1 MVNTQIDI
9 SKINEI
15 AVNAGLEIMKV
26 YNVGDFETV
35 SKRDNSPLTIADR
48 KSHTMIKNSLMS
60 LYPEIPVISEEDSF
74 IDYDQRKNWNQFWL
88 VDPLDGT
95 KEFISRNGEFT
106 VNIALIE
113 SNIPVA
119 GVIYVP
125 VKNELY
131 YADHKG
137 TFRLHEN
144 KLTALR
150 VSEREN
156 EITVVKSRSHSNEDE
171 DFFYTRFNVRHT
183 ISAGSSLKF
192 CLVAEGKA
200 SIYYR
205 SGPTWEWDTAA
216 GHALVKYA
224 GGHMRDM
231 QRGTFTYNKESL
243 LNNAFCAS
251 SFEIF

>member
-9 SKINEI
+9 NKINEI

-35 SKRDNSPLTIADR
+35 SKKDNSPLTIADR
-48 KSHTMIKNSLMS
+48 KSHTTIKNSLIS
-60 LYPEIPVISEEDSF
+60 LYPEIPVISEEDNF
-74 IDYDQRKNWNQFWL
+74 IDYEERKSWNLFWL

-113 SNIPVA
+113 NKTPVA

-131 YADHKG
+131 YADNKG
-137 TFRLHEN
+137 TFRLDDSN
-144 KLTALR
+144 LTELH
-150 VSEREN
+150 VSEQEN
-156 EITVVKSRSHSNEDE
+156 EITVVKSRSHSSEDE
-171 DFFYTRFNVRHT
+171 DFFYSRFDVRHT

-192 CLVAEGKA
+192 CLVAEGRA

-224 GGHMRDM
+224 GGHVRDM
-231 QRGTFTYNKESL
+231 LRGTFTYNKESL

-251 SFEIF
+251 SFEIL